1 MLENLIITYKQISIC
16 IACLGLIIS
25 LLKVALTYW
34 KHYLKLM
41 RVLGWF
47 KFTSYCILF
56 LVLLVACLIF

>member
-1 MLENLIITYKQISIC
+1 MLDNLIITYKEIAIC
-16 IACLGLIIS
+16 VTCLAIIIQ

-34 KHYLKLM
+34 EHYVTLM

>member
-1 MLENLIITYKQISIC
+1 MLENLIITYKQIAIC
-16 IACLGLIIS
+16 ITLLAIIIQ
-25 LLKVALTYW
+25 LLKVALTYC
-34 KHYLKLM
+34 KYYVTLM

>member
-1 MLENLIITYKQISIC
+1 MLENLIITYKQIAIC
-16 IACLGLIIS
+16 VVAIGIVIQ
-25 LLKVALTYW
+25 LLKVSLTYW
-34 KHYLKLM
+34 KHYVILM